1 MKRRKRRRC
10 TVECPGSAV
19 ALAVLEQQFGR
30 LSGAGD
36 QAFCSW
42 IRLLPKSPSVEAAA
56 VGAGVPRV
64 MWVPL
69 TDSVGVR
76 RHRIHPL
83 SRYSGITH
91 GQKID

>member
-19 ALAVLEQQFGR
+19 ALAVLEQQLGR

-42 IRLLPKSPSVEAAA
+42 IKHPFDYCHWQS
-56 VGAGVPRV
+56 PRV

-91 GQKID
+91 GKKID